1 MSPST
6 NTIKLGTLKKKST
19 RKQLLKF
26 MKSFQKIF
34 GVAYYSPIKNKRIL
48 KDQFVSKTFLAFTLL
63 SISMVIFIGIGL
75 FYKSIPLLN
84 STSLSNLLFSSEW
97 KPFKEAF
104 GFYSFIVGT
113 LWVTAISI
121 IIALPLSILSAIYLS
136 EYAHSRV
143 RKLVLPLIELLSGI
157 PPVLYGVWGVLVIVP
172 LIQDRIAPHF
182 VEFTTGYSVLA
193 GGIVLAIM
201 IFPLIISII
210 IEVFDNVPEDLRNA
224 SLSLGATQWQTTKK
238 VVLRKS
244 FDGIIAAVVL
254 AISRAFGET
263 IAVLMV
269 CGNLAQIPNSIFD
282 SGYPLPALIA
292 NNYGEMMSIP
302 MYDSA
307 IMFAALLLFVIIFLF
322 NTVSRVILYRIEKR
336 NT

>member
-1 MSPST
+1 MK
-6 NTIKLGTLKKKST
+6 NI
-19 RKQLLKF
+19 RLLKDRL
-26 MKSFQKIF
+26 I
-34 GVAYYSPIKNKRIL
+34 
-48 KDQFVSKTFLAFTLL
+48 SKTFLALTIL
-63 SISMVIFIGIGL
+63 SISTVILIGVGL
-75 FYKSIPLLN
+75 FYKSLPILN
-84 STSLSNLLFSSEW
+84 STSLYNLLFSSEW

-104 GFYSFIVGT
+104 GFYPFIVGT
-113 LWVTAISI
+113 LWVTAIAI
-121 IIALPLSILSAIYLS
+121 IIALPLSMLTAIYLS
-136 EYAHSRV
+136 EYAHIRV

-201 IFPLIISII
+201 IFPLIISIV
-210 IEVFDNVPEDLRNA
+210 IEVFDNVPQDLRNA
-224 SLSLGATQWQTTKK
+224 SLSLGATQWQTVKK

-244 FDGIIAAVVL
+244 FDGIVAAVVL

-269 CGNLAQIPNSIFD
+269 CGNLAQVPQSLFD
-282 SGYPLPALIA
+282 SAYPLPALIA

-307 IMFAALLLFVIIFLF
+307 LMFAALLLFVIIFLF
-322 NTVSRVILYRIEKR
+322 NALSRIILYRIEKR

>member
-1 MSPST
+1 MASST
-6 NTIKLGTLKKKST
+6 NTIRLGSLSKNSTL
-19 RKQLLKF
+19 RQLLKIVRH
-26 MKSFQKIF
+26 FQKLF
-34 GVAYYSPIKNKRIL
+34 RVFYSNSFKNKRLL
-48 KDQFVSKTFLAFTLL
+48 KDRLVNKTFLGFTLL
-63 SISMVIFIGIGL
+63 SISIVVLIAIGL
-75 FYKSIPLLN
+75 FYKSLPLL
-84 STSLSNLLFSSEW
+84 SSASLYDLLFSSEW
-97 KPFKEAF
+97 KPFKAAF
-104 GFYSFIVGT
+104 GFYPFIVGT

-121 IIALPLSILSAIYLS
+121 IIALPLSILTAIYLS
-136 EYAHSRV
+136 EYAHARV

-172 LIQDRIAPHF
+172 LIQDKIATHF
-182 VEFTTGYSVLA
+182 VEFSTGYSVLA

-201 IFPLIISII
+201 IFPLIISIV

-244 FDGIIAAVVL
+244 FDGILAAVVL

-269 CGNLAQIPNSIFD
+269 CGNLAQIPQSIFD

-307 IMFAALLLFVIIFLF
+307 LMFAALLLFVIIFLF
-322 NTVSRVILYRIEKR
+322 NTISRVILYRIEKR

>member
-1 MSPST
+1 MK
-6 NTIKLGTLKKKST
+6 NI
-19 RKQLLKF
+19 RLLKD
-26 MKSFQKIF
+26 
-34 GVAYYSPIKNKRIL
+34 RI
-48 KDQFVSKTFLAFTLL
+48 VSKTFLVLTLL
-63 SISMVIFIGIGL
+63 SISTVVFIALGL
-75 FYKSIPLLN
+75 FYKSVPILN
-84 STSLSNLLFSSEW
+84 STSLYNLLFSSEW

-104 GFYSFIVGT
+104 GFYPFIVGT
-113 LWVTAISI
+113 LWVTAIAI
-121 IIALPLSILSAIYLS
+121 IIALPLSMLTAIYLS
-136 EYAHSRV
+136 EYAHIRI

-172 LIQDRIAPHF
+172 LIQEHIAPHF

-201 IFPLIISII
+201 IFPLIISIV
-210 IEVFDNVPEDLRNA
+210 IEVFDNVPQDLRNA
-224 SLSLGATQWQTTKK
+224 SLSLGATQWQTVKK

-244 FDGIIAAVVL
+244 FDGIVAAVVL

-269 CGNLAQIPNSIFD
+269 CGNMAQIPQNLFD
-282 SGYPLPALIA
+282 SAYPLPALIA

-307 IMFAALLLFVIIFLF
+307 LMFAALLLFVIIFIF
-322 NTVSRVILYRIEKR
+322 NALSRIILYRIEKV
-336 NT
+336 NN